1 MKVHICSFFTSSCFL
16 HIVWCYYNEFQTRL
30 QAEKDKVSR
39 VIKKPNRNK
48 HSRIVT
54 WHIHKQTICLRSETH
69 WKLLLYLD
77 FCSFFGKYWPK
88 LLQCSTIFAFAAPW
102 YLQEKLLVIHRVNSI
117 SQISSLSWMKH
128 DSAPKIVAW
137 KHKCWVTSRRIPTG
151 SARYIASNKYAW
163 TRQDCSPLRLL
174 VTRL

>member
-54 WHIHKQTICLRSETH
+54 WHIHVSKQFVCEVKRTESYSCIL
-69 WKLLLYLD
+69 
-77 FCSFFGKYWPK
+77 
-88 LLQCSTIFAFAAPW
+88 IFALFLENIGPNCFNVPLFLHLRLPDICKRSCPWFARDSAS
-102 YLQEKLLVIHRVNSI
+102 KF
-117 SQISSLSWMKH
+117 SQISLSWMKH

-151 SARYIASNKYAW
+151 SARYIACLLY
-163 TRQDCSPLRLL
+163 TSPSPRD
-174 VTRL
+174 